1 MILKVT
7 AHARCPHCGKPLRV
21 NLDLQRPE
29 DTWIDACTHCTK
41 SVQFQSVLKDGKL
54 KVSTEQRA

>member
-1 MILKVT
+1 MILKVS
-7 AHARCPHCGKPLRV
+7 AHARCPHCARPLVV

-29 DTWIDACTHCTK
+29 DTWTEDCSHCAKAVKFK
-41 SVQFQSVLKDGKL
+41 SVVKDGKL